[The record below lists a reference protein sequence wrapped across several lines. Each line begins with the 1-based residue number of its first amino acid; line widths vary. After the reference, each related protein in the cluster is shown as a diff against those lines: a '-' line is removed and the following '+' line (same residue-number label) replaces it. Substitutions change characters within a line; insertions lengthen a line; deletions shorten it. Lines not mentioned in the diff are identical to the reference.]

1 MTKQELENILRAKD
15 FKDTNFLLEAQRINV
30 LISKCDEGYR
40 VYSYHIDLPT
50 QTMLV
55 QDIYPTIDE
64 ILDSCFFVNL
74 FKLFEMNK
82 EMNKAQEAVLFA
94 LGRYFQLKNNS
105 KGGENIKQKDKGEVF

>member
-30 LISKCDEGYR
+30 VISKCDEGYR

-50 QTMLV
+50 QTMLA
-55 QDIYPTIDE
+55 QDTRHIPTIDE

-82 EMNKAQEAVLFA
+82 AQEAVLFA
-94 LGRYFQLKNNS
+94 LGRHFQLKNNS
-105 KGGENIKQKDKGEVF
+105 KGGENIKQKDKGKVF

>member
-15 FKDTNFLLEAQRINV
+15 FKNTNFLLEAQRINV

-40 VYSYHIDLPT
+40 IYSYHTDLPT

-64 ILDSCFFVNL
+64 MLDSCFFVNL

-82 EMNKAQEAVLFA
+82 AQEAVLFA
-94 LGRYFQLKNNS
+94 LDRHFQLKNNS